1 MIFYILGAGVLL
13 ILSIAL
19 ITGIRITKSLPD
31 QGSTP
36 YLLVLGTT
44 VNGTEPSI
52 MLDERIE
59 AAYRYLADH
68 PDVICIPTGAKNP
81 DADITEAQCIANK
94 LIAKGID
101 PARIW
106 IEPKATTTLNNLR
119 CSLKLIEEK
128 SGSRPEKIS
137 FITSDFHVFRTRLMA
152 KRLGIPVCAHASR
165 SKHTIFYY
173 PAFLREIVAVWYY
186 LLFAK

>member
-1 MIFYILGAGVLL
+1 MLIYILVSAALSVLCV
-13 ILSIAL
+13 AL
-19 ITGIRITKSLPD
+19 ITGIQLVKCAPD
-31 QGSTP
+31 GGSAP

-52 MLDERIE
+52 MLGERID

-81 DADITEAQCIANK
+81 DADISEAQCIANK
-94 LIAKGID
+94 LMDKGINPD
-101 PARIW
+101 RIW
-106 IEPKATTTLNNLR
+106 IEPKATTTLKNLR
-119 CSLKLIEEK
+119 CSVNLIEEK
-128 SGSRPEKIS
+128 TGSRPEKVG

-186 LLFAK
+186 LLFSK